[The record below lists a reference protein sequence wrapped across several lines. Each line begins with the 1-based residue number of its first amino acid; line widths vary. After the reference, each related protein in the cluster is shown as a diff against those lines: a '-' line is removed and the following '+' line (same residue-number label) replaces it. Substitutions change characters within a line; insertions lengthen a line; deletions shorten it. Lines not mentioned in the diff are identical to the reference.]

1 MWASSLP
8 ITKIDSFLNNMGR
21 MCIVLKKH
29 SLYWPK
35 MTQAL
40 VSHSLPDHFT
50 FQDKIQSSE
59 ETQKQDLEVRT
70 KKKVLRHVLIN
81 WICSHAESKSS
92 LVAKSNFANTLKKTP
107 KTTLAP
113 ASFMRVNATFI
124 LARKSFSR
132 AKCRG
137 SAPKSRAL
145 VPSRHVASCRTAS
158 QRLAE
163 AAAAATGGPETP
175 NATRRGASGG
185 ASTTRD
191 TAPHP
196 GARSRE
202 LCRHPKRWLRPR
214 GARAA

>member
-29 SLYWPK
+29 SLHWPK

-50 FQDKIQSSE
+50 FQDKIQSSV

-145 VPSRHVASCRTAS
+145 VPSRRVVPHCV
-158 QRLAE
+158 
-163 AAAAATGGPETP
+163 PET
-175 NATRRGASGG
+175 RGSSGG
-185 ASTTRD
+185 GDRRTRNAERHETRGKRRSVNHARYGSTPR
-191 TAPHP
+191 
-196 GARSRE
+196 
-202 LCRHPKRWLRPR
+202 RPLP
-214 GARAA
+214 